1 MKEMF
6 TTLRD
11 VYKEDP
17 KDFIITLLF
26 GIFIFTMTWFL
37 LWFHG
42 TFMYDM

>member
-6 TTLRD
+6 ITLRD
-11 VYKEDP
+11 VFKEDP
-17 KDFIITLLF
+17 KDFVQTLLF
-26 GIFIFTMTWFL
+26 GIFIFTMMWFL